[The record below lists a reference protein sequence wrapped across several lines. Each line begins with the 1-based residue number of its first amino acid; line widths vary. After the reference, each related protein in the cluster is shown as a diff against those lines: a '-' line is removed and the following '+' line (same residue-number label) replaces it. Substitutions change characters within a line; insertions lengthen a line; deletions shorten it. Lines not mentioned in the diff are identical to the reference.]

1 MSNATLQFIWI
12 IFRAAI
18 RRSPGVAAG
27 FWILWLILVCLELT
41 FGPGPAW
48 GATYAMSI
56 PILVLLL
63 IWTTRHVLVLGDRRV
78 LSLWLLSLTVLV
90 FSAAI
95 IAAGMSATIGL
106 RMLVQG

>member
-12 IFRAAI
+12 IFGAAV

-48 GATYAMSI
+48 GPTYAMSI

-63 IWTTRHVLVLGDRRV
+63 IWTTRQVLVLGDRRV

>member
-1 MSNATLQFIWI
+1 
-12 IFRAAI
+12 
-18 RRSPGVAAG
+18 
-27 FWILWLILVCLELT
+27 
-41 FGPGPAW
+41 
-48 GATYAMSI
+48 MSI

-78 LSLWLLSLTVLV
+78 LSLCLLSLTVLV